1 MCPVL
6 VKVLLLMN
14 RQASCWGEKI
24 TYPPPSIPQTGT
36 NFTSHM
42 TPVAHLA
49 REGYVPSAMAM
60 VLCNDPDIQGFCNM
74 VQGLHQEGVVRH
86 SIKQKR
92 GRRLTSRRST
102 YRTRRNYH
110 SCSYPLNSIVPI
122 TSND

>member
-1 MCPVL
+1 MSL
-6 VKVLLLMN
+6 TN
-14 RQASCWGEKI
+14 RQASSWGDKI

-74 VQGLHQEGVVRH
+74 VQGLHQEGVV
-86 SIKQKR
+86 SVFMKKWMSE
-92 GRRLTSRRST
+92 LTSRHST
-102 YRTRRNYH
+102 YPTRRNYR

-122 TSND
+122 IFSD

>member
-1 MCPVL
+1 MSPYSKQWMSL
-6 VKVLLLMN
+6 ID
-14 RQASCWGEKI
+14 RQASSWGDKI

-74 VQGLHQEGVVRH
+74 VQGLHQEGVVRL
-86 SIKQKR
+86 SMK
-92 GRRLTSRRST
+92 
-102 YRTRRNYH
+102 
-110 SCSYPLNSIVPI
+110 
-122 TSND
+122 D